1 MRPARALIDLAALR
15 HNYHLARR
23 LHGGRALAVVKANAY
38 GHGAVRCAQALADE
52 ADGFA
57 VAFLDEALELRAAG
71 IQQPILLL
79 EGVFAA
85 EELADVARHGLWTAV
100 HHEAQIEMIERTALA
115 APVHVWL
122 KINSGMNRAGF
133 LPAAVDG
140 AWQRLR
146 ASGKVADITLM
157 THFARADEPQVIT
170 TEAQVSR
177 FDAATAHLPVA
188 RSLANSGAI
197 LGWPQARRDW
207 ARPGILLYGADP
219 MPDEGHGL
227 WTAVHH
233 EAQIEMIERTALAA
247 PIHVWLKI
255 NSGMNR
261 AGFLPAAVDGAW
273 QRLRATGTV
282 ADITLM
288 THFARA
294 DEPQVITTE
303 AQVIR
308 FDAATAHLPGAR
320 SLANS
325 GAILGWP
332 QARRDWA
339 RPSILLYGA
348 DPMPDEGHGL
358 QPVMTLESAV
368 MAVREI
374 AAGEALGYG
383 ARFIAERDTRVGLV
397 AMGYADGYPRGVADG
412 TPVAVDGLPT
422 RIIGRVS
429 MDMLTVDLTDLPDAG
444 IGSGVELWGR
454 QVPVNRVAR
463 AAGTIAYELLCN
475 VKRVRFSY
483 SG

>member
-1 MRPARALIDLAALR
+1 MPRPIQARIDLAALR
-15 HNYHLARR
+15 HNYLTAKKRAAGSLADAAVQ
-23 LHGGRALAVVKANAY
+23 GKPAKAWAVVKADAY
-38 GHGAVRCAQALADE
+38 GHGLMRAATALADL

-57 VAFLDEALELRAAG
+57 LLDISAAVALRDAG
-71 IQQPILLL
+71 FQQPILLL
-79 EGVFAA
+79 EGFFEPEDLAVCA
-85 EELADVARHGLWTAV
+85 EYGLTPAV
-100 HHEAQIEMIERTALA
+100 HRIEQLQMIRSAAL
-115 APVHVWL
+115 PVRLPIYL
-122 KINSGMNRAGF
+122 KLNTGMNRLGF
-133 LPAAVDG
+133 TPEQLTAAKAELAVSPAVG
-140 AWQRLR
+140 R
-146 ASGKVADITLM
+146 ITLM

-177 FDAATAHLPVA
+177 FDAATAHLPGA

-227 WTAVHH
+227 
-233 EAQIEMIERTALAA
+233 
-247 PIHVWLKI
+247 
-255 NSGMNR
+255 
-261 AGFLPAAVDGAW
+261 
-273 QRLRATGTV
+273 
-282 ADITLM
+282 
-288 THFARA
+288 
-294 DEPQVITTE
+294 
-303 AQVIR
+303 
-308 FDAATAHLPGAR
+308 
-320 SLANS
+320 
-325 GAILGWP
+325 
-332 QARRDWA
+332 
-339 RPSILLYGA
+339 
-348 DPMPDEGHGL
+348 
-358 QPVMTLESAV
+358 QPVVTLESAV

-383 ARFIAERDTRVGLV
+383 ARFVAERDTRVGLV

-429 MDMLTVDLTDLPDAG
+429 MDMLTVDLTNLPDAG

>member
-15 HNYHLARR
+15 HNYHLARQ

-133 LPAAVDG
+133 LPAAVGG

-177 FDAATAHLPVA
+177 FDAATAHLPGA

-207 ARPGILLYGADP
+207 ARPG
-219 MPDEGHGL
+219 
-227 WTAVHH
+227 
-233 EAQIEMIERTALAA
+233 
-247 PIHVWLKI
+247 
-255 NSGMNR
+255 
-261 AGFLPAAVDGAW
+261 
-273 QRLRATGTV
+273 
-282 ADITLM
+282 
-288 THFARA
+288 
-294 DEPQVITTE
+294 
-303 AQVIR
+303 
-308 FDAATAHLPGAR
+308 
-320 SLANS
+320 
-325 GAILGWP
+325 
-332 QARRDWA
+332 
-339 RPSILLYGA
+339 ILLYGA

-383 ARFIAERDTRVGLV
+383 ARFVAERDTRVGLV

>member
-1 MRPARALIDLAALR
+1 
-15 HNYHLARR
+15 
-23 LHGGRALAVVKANAY
+23 
-38 GHGAVRCAQALADE
+38 
-52 ADGFA
+52 
-57 VAFLDEALELRAAG
+57 
-71 IQQPILLL
+71 
-79 EGVFAA
+79 
-85 EELADVARHGLWTAV
+85 

-133 LPAAVDG
+133 LPAAVGG

-146 ASGKVADITLM
+146 ASGK
-157 THFARADEPQVIT
+157 
-170 TEAQVSR
+170 
-177 FDAATAHLPVA
+177 
-188 RSLANSGAI
+188 
-197 LGWPQARRDW
+197 
-207 ARPGILLYGADP
+207 
-219 MPDEGHGL
+219 
-227 WTAVHH
+227 
-233 EAQIEMIERTALAA
+233 
-247 PIHVWLKI
+247 
-255 NSGMNR
+255 
-261 AGFLPAAVDGAW
+261 
-273 QRLRATGTV
+273 V

-339 RPSILLYGA
+339 RPGILLYGA

-368 MAVREI
+368 MGVREI

-383 ARFIAERDTRVGLV
+383 ARFVAERDTRVGLV

-475 VKRVRFSY
+475 VKRVRFSD

>member
-15 HNYHLARR
+15 HNYRLARQ

-38 GHGAVRCAQALADE
+38 GHGAVRCAQALANE

-57 VAFLDEALELRAAG
+57 VAFIEEALELRAAG

-85 EELADVARHGLWTAV
+85 EELVDVARHGLWTSV
-100 HHEAQIEMIERTALA
+100 HHEAQIEMIERTALT
-115 APVHVWL
+115 APIHVWL
-122 KINSGMNRAGF
+122 KVNSGMNRAGF

-170 TEAQVSR
+170 TEEQVNR
-177 FDAATAHLPVA
+177 FDAATAHL
-188 RSLANSGAI
+188 S
-197 LGWPQARRDW
+197 
-207 ARPGILLYGADP
+207 
-219 MPDEGHGL
+219 
-227 WTAVHH
+227 
-233 EAQIEMIERTALAA
+233 
-247 PIHVWLKI
+247 
-255 NSGMNR
+255 
-261 AGFLPAAVDGAW
+261 
-273 QRLRATGTV
+273 
-282 ADITLM
+282 
-288 THFARA
+288 
-294 DEPQVITTE
+294 
-303 AQVIR
+303 
-308 FDAATAHLPGAR
+308 GAR

-332 QARRDWA
+332 HAHRDWA
-339 RPSILLYGA
+339 RPGILLYGA

-368 MAVREI
+368 MAVRDI
-374 AAGEALGYG
+374 AAGDALGYG
-383 ARFIAERDTRVGLV
+383 GRFVAERDTRVGLV
-397 AMGYADGYPRGVADG
+397 AMGYADGYPRGVPDG
-412 TPVAVDGLPT
+412 TPVAVDGRPATL
-422 RIIGRVS
+422 IGRVS
-429 MDMLTVDLTDLPDAG
+429 MDMLTVDLTALPEAG
-444 IGSGVELWGR
+444 IGSRVELWGR
-454 QVPVNRVAR
+454 QVPVNRVAQ